1 MKLILATEDFAKNFN
16 LSDVGSSNDITF
28 VLGNNNYSKN
38 IKTLN
43 KIEDKPTF
51 IYDITTSQEKKVYNV
66 IDHINLS
73 GSNPL
78 VGCQKNIKKPFFDI
92 SDLYTN
98 TDDCP
103 GVVTHCLGSRFY
115 NHNDKY
121 NYPSTYLCHLAILAR
136 ATGKTKIQA
145 FIRCG
150 N

>member
-1 MKLILATEDFAKNFN
+1 MKLILATEDFAKNFS
-16 LSDVGSSNDITF
+16 LSEVGNSNDTTLVI
-28 VLGNNNYSKN
+28 GHNNYSKH

-43 KIEDKPTF
+43 KITDKPTF

-66 IDHINLS
+66 LDHINLS

-78 VGCQKNIKKPFFDI
+78 VGCQKIIKKPFFDI
-92 SDLYTN
+92 SDLYTDTQN
-98 TDDCP
+98 RA
-103 GVVTHCLGSRFY
+103 GVVTHCLGGRFY